1 MLLPLFIEN
10 TLEFSDSC
18 CQQIIECAL

>member
-1 MLLPLFIEN
+1 MLLPFFIEN

-18 CQQIIECAL
+18 CQQIIEYAL